1 MATNRYGRIHHS
13 NHHYNTLRFPSADAR
28 SEFVERFDKWH
39 ASHDHDGGVPRFEN
53 ITAAKA
59 NKVKVH
65 DADTVTIDGYAS
77 HEIHAYHNRNDD
89 SYVHYRP
96 PTTIAPLVIVTELQ
110 GEFIDSSTLTRHEL
124 SAIFMDMPDEDF
136 QNLLKS
142 VERDGFKDPII
153 RMIDTQV
160 LDGWHRYRAAKELNL
175 LRKLRFRQ
183 WNERD
188 EGDPA
193 AFVMARNIERR
204 HLSAGQRAQIVVSFN
219 ERYGHGGDRKSDE
232 IKTPNSVLKTKQE
245 LAKEAGVGTSTI
257 DRAVR
262 VEKAGQA
269 ESVIAGES
277 TAGEVLKEEK

>member
-1 MATNRYGRIHHS
+1 MAMNRYGRVYHS
-13 NHHYNTLRFPSADAR
+13 DHHYNTLRFPSADAR
-28 SEFVERFDKWH
+28 QAFVEKFEKYH
-39 ASHDHDGGVPRFEN
+39 ASHDHDGEPPRFEN
-53 ITAAKA
+53 TTAAEA

-65 DADTVTIDGYAS
+65 DADSVTIDGYAS
-77 HEIHAYHNRNDD
+77 YEIHAYHDRNDD
-89 SYVHYRP
+89 RYVHYRP
-96 PTTIAPLVIVTELQ
+96 PTTIAPLVIVTENQ

-204 HLSAGQRAQIVVSFN
+204 HLNPGQRAQIVVSSVSDMAW
-219 ERYGHGGDRKSDE
+219 GDLLRKVHQMM
-232 IKTPNSVLKTKQE
+232 N
-245 LAKEAGVGTSTI
+245 
-257 DRAVR
+257 
-262 VEKAGQA
+262 
-269 ESVIAGES
+269 
-277 TAGEVLKEEK
+277 